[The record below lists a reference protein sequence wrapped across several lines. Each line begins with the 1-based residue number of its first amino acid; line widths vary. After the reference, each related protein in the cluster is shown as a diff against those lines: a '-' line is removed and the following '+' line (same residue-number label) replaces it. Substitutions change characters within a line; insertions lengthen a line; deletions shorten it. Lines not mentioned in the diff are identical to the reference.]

1 MEGRSFDLSSAAS
14 LPDFH
19 LNTAPPSSK
28 TGVDFAGLLFVKG
41 KNDQM
46 RKVQIALFPCC
57 MTTAIHLVLVK
68 NLSVETFQLCLRWF
82 IARRAALTLIVL
94 DNTKTFKGAE
104 KELCA
109 LYSHPQDKEEMQ
121 NRRIQWY
128 FTVERAPWWG
138 RFFHRLIGS
147 IKRCPQKVLGNAW
160 LSFDE
165 LLTVLSDVEFH
176 TIDV

>member
-1 MEGRSFDLSSAAS
+1 MK
-14 LPDFH
+14 
-19 LNTAPPSSK
+19 TAPPSSK

-57 MTTAIHLVLVK
+57 MTRAMHLELVK
-68 NLSVETFQLCLRWF
+68 DLSVETFQLCLRWF
-82 IARRAALTLIVL
+82 LARRGAPTLIVS

-121 NRRIQWY
+121 N
-128 FTVERAPWWG
+128 
-138 RFFHRLIGS
+138 
-147 IKRCPQKVLGNAW
+147 
-160 LSFDE
+160 
-165 LLTVLSDVEFH
+165 
-176 TIDV
+176 